1 MVGYLSQLKK
11 RRLDEEVVSNIDLP
25 RKTAELTRMFLY
37 FVIAAV
43 KL

>member
-11 RRLDEEVVSNIDLP
+11 RLDEEVVSNTDLS
-25 RKTAELTRMFLY
+25 RETAELTRMCLY